1 MASWLE
7 LLHEDAGLLVLN
19 KPAGLLVHP
28 TQLDAH
34 ETDSLLAR
42 AEAQFGQKLYPAHRL
57 DKGTSGL
64 LLMARD
70 ATTAAQLGEAFR
82 EGQVAKRYRG
92 LVRGWPKGDEG
103 LIDHPLARDPER
115 PSQGQTL
122 LPAQTRWRCLQ
133 RLEWPLSTQPGFAST
148 RGALLELEP
157 LQGRRH
163 QLRRHCKHIAHPLIG
178 DATHGKGPLNRLLAA
193 HFGLARL
200 WLHAQWLRLP
210 DGRSFE
216 APPGS
221 AWRLP
226 LASSD

>member
-1 MASWLE
+1 MANSVE

-34 ETDSLLAR
+34 ETDTLLGR
-42 AEAQFGQKLYPAHRL
+42 AQAHFGQKLYPAHRL

-70 ATTAAQLGEAFR
+70 PVSAALLGEAFR
-82 EGQVAKRYRG
+82 EGRVAKRYLG

-103 LIDHPLARDPER
+103 VIDHPLARDPER
-115 PSQGQTL
+115 PSHGQPL
-122 LPAQTRWRCLQ
+122 LPAQTQWQCL
-133 RLEWPLSTQPGFAST
+133 RRFEWPVATQPGFAST
-148 RGALLELEP
+148 RGALLELAP

-163 QLRRHCKHIAHPLIG
+163 QIRRHCKHASHPLIG
-178 DATHGKGPLNRLLAA
+178 DATHGKGPLNRALAA

-200 WLHAQWLRLP
+200 WLHAAWLCLP

-216 APPGS
+216 AQAS
-221 AWRLP
+221 ADWRALG
-226 LASSD
+226 A